1 MKDYWLEHTIAGIA
15 LFKKS
20 SFKNSLIRIGSYD
33 YYTATGGDDSKNHKS
48 IWISFSLYSKIR
60 VNNNSHRFVI
70 IKPQDIFGL
79 SKNTLPSKFCPICF
93 VFVGF
98 VMAWFLFLFNYV
110 IKNHATFYINKRVT
124 NFHELFQDF
133 WGLIIT
139 NLYELLFTPGINTN
153 QLCPV
158 LIFYDDEEVARLL
171 YKFLRNCNLGRRVFP
186 TKSTFPSL
194 NQLISW
200 DFSTILKA

>member
-1 MKDYWLEHTIAGIA
+1 MYVDILNVLVCH
-15 LFKKS
+15 
-20 SFKNSLIRIGSYD
+20 SYLKEFAICT
-33 YYTATGGDDSKNHKS
+33 YYTAAGGDYSKNHKS

-139 NLYELLFTPGINTN
+139 NLYELLFTRILEYRLKEIQIDLWFLESSP
-153 QLCPV
+153 PV
-158 LIFYDDEEVARLL
+158 AVYCICTYGCFVD
-171 YKFLRNCNLGRRVFP
+171 
-186 TKSTFPSL
+186 
-194 NQLISW
+194 
-200 DFSTILKA
+200 ILHY

>member
-1 MKDYWLEHTIAGIA
+1 MYTYFAKLQVGFFTVSI
-15 LFKKS
+15 S
-20 SFKNSLIRIGSYD
+20 

-139 NLYELLFTPGINTN
+139 NLHELLLTPILKN
-153 QLCPV
+153 
-158 LIFYDDEEVARLL
+158 RL
-171 YKFLRNCNLGRRVFP
+171 
-186 TKSTFPSL
+186 
-194 NQLISW
+194 
-200 DFSTILKA
+200 STIQIDMWFLETSPPVSV

>member
-1 MKDYWLEHTIAGIA
+1 M
-15 LFKKS
+15 
-20 SFKNSLIRIGSYD
+20 SYRRRNIVSI

-139 NLYELLFTPGINTN
+139 NLYELLFTRILEYRLKEIQIDLWFLEWSP
-153 QLCPV
+153 PV
-158 LIFYDDEEVARLL
+158 AV
-171 YKFLRNCNLGRRVFP
+171 
-186 TKSTFPSL
+186 
-194 NQLISW
+194 
-200 DFSTILKA
+200 